1 LENFKMEPLEIKKY
15 PDSALRKKALEVKEI
30 TDTEVKL
37 FEEML
42 FTMRHFAGIGLAAPQ
57 IGISKN
63 LIVVDIGEGPIKLAN
78 PVVLNAK
85 GSDKMEEGCLSM
97 PGVVVVI
104 DRPDK
109 IMVSGLNEKGRVV
122 ELEAQGILARVLQH
136 EIDHLRGKLIIDYMS
151 LLDKLMLLKPK
162 FTKAKDKYANL

>member
-1 LENFKMEPLEIKKY
+1 MEPLEIKKY
-15 PDSALRKKALEVKEI
+15 PDSVLRKKALEIKEI
-30 TDTEVKL
+30 TGKEVRL

-78 PVVLNAK
+78 PAVLSAQ

-109 IMVSGLNEKGRVV
+109 IVVSGLNEKGRIV
-122 ELEAQGILARVLQH
+122 ELEAQGLLARVLQH

-151 LLDKLMLLKPK
+151 LLDKLILLKPK
-162 FTKAKDKYANL
+162 FAKAKDKRANL